1 MDRKINYAAINPNR
15 TKELEYIDK
24 QLENAGYGYIQRLAV
39 LGNVQRESSGNPL
52 AVSSNGLWHG
62 IIQWDKDR
70 YRIQSDNPKEELK
83 RQTSL
88 LLKELEKKG
97 WGGATWKAQLAYAK
111 SFKDSSDL
119 NEAVD
124 IFTRRFVRPGDIE
137 GEIKKRLSFAQSGFV
152 DQEEQDY
159 DLETAKK
166 VLPKNLIKA
175 WQRNPEKNHLPSG
188 YTDDKGNW
196 RSLKS
201 VYHPS
206 WKEEMEWQAK
216 PENLDEMLK
225 YGYQE
230 NYVSRFPV
238 YKPFMKYQQG
248 GLIYKGFYPEEPKY
262 KHEELN
268 YHDFDVFNSRFPVES
283 VMVYTPK
290 QKETSTKVEE
300 TPVVEETTFAPLI
313 QKGTI
318 EYKSKDIDLG
328 NMKELVELM
337 RDEGISFRITS
348 GSRPGSK
355 TSNGSMSHH
364 SSGNA
369 LDITPVQ
376 GQSWDDLISQ
386 MRRSKRFISY
396 MREHKLGILDER
408 SKKMQAKT
416 GATGAHFHIGP
427 DIAALSNFN
436 LMFR

>member
-1 MDRKINYAAINPNR
+1 MSRKINYEAINKN
-15 TKELEYIDK
+15 TAQNLKYIDDELIK
-24 QLENAGYGYIQRLAV
+24 AGYGYFQRLAI

-70 YRIQSDNPKEELK
+70 YRIQSNNAKEELQ
-83 RQTSL
+83 RQTAL

-97 WGGATWKAQLAYAK
+97 WSGATWKDQLAYAQ
-111 SFKDSSDL
+111 SFRDTSDL
-119 NEAVD
+119 NQAVD

-137 GEIKKRLSFAQSGFV
+137 GEIKKRLAFAQNGFV
-152 DQEEQDY
+152 DQEESDY

-166 VLPKNLIKA
+166 VLPKNLINA

-196 RSLKS
+196 RALKS
-201 VYHPS
+201 VYHPG
-206 WKEEMEWQAK
+206 WKEEMDWQSK

-230 NYVSRFPV
+230 DYVSRFPV
-238 YKPFMKYQQG
+238 YKPFIKYQQG
-248 GLIYKGFYPEEPKY
+248 GLIYHEFNPEKY
-262 KHEELN
+262 KNRSEYSFEESDDHLVFKEPDTFPVN
-268 YHDFDVFNSRFPVES
+268 SVSSWRISDFDWSWKNTQSE
-283 VMVYTPK
+283 
-290 QKETSTKVEE
+290 KEGK
-300 TPVVEETTFAPLI
+300 
-313 QKGTI
+313 I
-318 EYKSKDIDLG
+318 EYKSDINLG
-328 NMKELVELM
+328 NMEELVELM

-369 LDITPVQ
+369 LDITPIQ
-376 GQSWDDLISQ
+376 GQSWDDLINQ
-386 MRRSKRFISY
+386 MRKSKRFVSY

-408 SKKMQAKT
+408 SKKMQART

-427 DIAALSNFN
+427 DLNAIANFN
-436 LMFR
+436 LMFGK

>member
-1 MDRKINYAAINPNR
+1 MARKINYAAINPNR

-24 QLENAGYGYIQRLAV
+24 QLENAGYGYVQRLAV
-39 LGNVQRESSGNPL
+39 LGNVQRESSVNPL

-70 YRIQSDNPKEELK
+70 YRIQNSNPQEELQ
-83 RQTSL
+83 RQTLL

-97 WGGATWKAQLAYAK
+97 WSGATWKDQLAYAQ
-111 SFKDSSDL
+111 SFKDTSDL
-119 NEAVD
+119 NQAVD

-137 GEIKKRLSFAQSGFV
+137 GEIKKRLSFAQSGFM
-152 DQEEQDY
+152 DQEDLEY

-188 YTDDKGNW
+188 YTDNKGNW
-196 RSLKS
+196 RALKS

-216 PENLDEMLK
+216 PENLDEILK

-230 NYVSRFPV
+230 DYVSRFPV

-248 GLIYKGFYPEEPKY
+248 GLIYHEFNPE
-262 KHEELN
+262 KHKSRSEYSSEESDNSLVFKESDTFPVN
-268 YHDFDVFNSRFPVES
+268 SVSSWRISDFDWSWKNTQSE
-283 VMVYTPK
+283 
-290 QKETSTKVEE
+290 KEGKV
-300 TPVVEETTFAPLI
+300 
-313 QKGTI
+313 
-318 EYKSKDIDLG
+318 EYKSNTDLG
-328 NMKELVELM
+328 NMEELVELM
-337 RDEGISFRITS
+337 KDEGISFRITS
-348 GSRPGSK
+348 GSRPGSR
-355 TSNGSMSHH
+355 TSNGSISHH

-369 LDITPVQ
+369 IDITPVE
-376 GQSWDDLISQ
+376 GQSWDDLINQ

-427 DIAALSNFN
+427 DLAALSNFN
-436 LMFR
+436 LMFG

>member
-1 MDRKINYAAINPNR
+1 MSRRINYEAINKNAAQNL
-15 TKELEYIDK
+15 KYIDDELIK
-24 QLENAGYGYIQRLAV
+24 AGYGYFQRLAI

-70 YRIQSDNPKEELK
+70 YRIQSNNTKEELQ
-83 RQTSL
+83 RQTAL

-97 WGGATWKAQLAYAK
+97 WSGATWKDQLAYAQ
-111 SFKDSSDL
+111 SFKDTSDL
-119 NEAVD
+119 NQAVD

-137 GEIKKRLSFAQSGFV
+137 GEIKKRLAFAQSGFV
-152 DQEEQDY
+152 DQEESDY

-166 VLPKNLIKA
+166 VLPKNLINA
-175 WQRNPEKNHLPSG
+175 WQRNPEKSHLPSG
-188 YTDDKGNW
+188 YTDNKGNW
-196 RSLKS
+196 RALKS

-206 WKEEMEWQAK
+206 WKEEIEWQAK
-216 PENLDEMLK
+216 PENLDEMLN

-230 NYVSRFPV
+230 DYVSRFPV

-248 GLIYKGFYPEEPKY
+248 GLIYHEFNPEKYESRSEYSSEESDDSLVFKEPDTFPV
-262 KHEELN
+262 N
-268 YHDFDVFNSRFPVES
+268 SVSNWRISDFDWSWKNTQSE
-283 VMVYTPK
+283 
-290 QKETSTKVEE
+290 KEGKV
-300 TPVVEETTFAPLI
+300 
-313 QKGTI
+313 
-318 EYKSKDIDLG
+318 EYKSDTDLG
-328 NMKELVELM
+328 NMEELVELM

-348 GSRPGSK
+348 GTRPGSK
-355 TSNGSMSHH
+355 TSNGSISHH

-369 LDITPVQ
+369 IDITPIQ
-376 GQSWDDLISQ
+376 GQSWDDLINQ
-386 MRRSKRFISY
+386 MGKSKRFISY